1 MSAPHPYPHF
11 KDIYA
16 NESRSDVTLCFGDEK
31 LCAHKLVLAGASE
44 VFHTAFKSNFAVAAR
59 AEYKITGY
67 PNDVVREM
75 IKHIYALEYD
85 ENACDLHRIEDQ
97 QLQFWIDTLLIA
109 NEYQVLSLT
118 DAINEVILDFLEAN
132 MCPMEGEWDKD
143 SEGRFMRTV
152 KRIAELHQSVKLS
165 DTSCLDGI
173 VDVLCQSPFYS
184 LKGVCE
190 VLEHLEPICAK

>member
-11 KDIYA
+11 KDFYA
-16 NESRSDVTLCFGDEK
+16 SKSRSDVTLCFGDEK

-44 VFHTAFKSNFAVAAR
+44 VFHTAFKSNFA
-59 AEYKITGY
+59 
-67 PNDVVREM
+67 
-75 IKHIYALEYD
+75 HIYGLEYD
-85 ENACDLHRIEDQ
+85 ENACDLHRTEDQ
-97 QLQFWIDTLLIA
+97 QLEFWVDTLLIA

-143 SEGRFMRTV
+143 SEGRFKRTV
-152 KRIAELHQSVKLS
+152 KRLAELHQSVKLS
-165 DTSCLDGI
+165 DMSCLDGT

-190 VLEHLEPICAK
+190 VLEHLEPICAKWVSRLMQANRDRV